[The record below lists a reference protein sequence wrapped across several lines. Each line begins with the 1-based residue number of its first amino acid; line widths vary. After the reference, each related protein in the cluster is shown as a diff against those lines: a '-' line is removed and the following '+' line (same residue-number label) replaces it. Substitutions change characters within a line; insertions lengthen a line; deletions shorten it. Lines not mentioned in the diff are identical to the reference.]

1 MVDLEDLEVAVI
13 RAELMEEGVKLE
25 VVDLVKVVDMEE
37 EVWVKVEGVVVDL
50 EGLEEAVIQAELK
63 EEFGLQKLWSCVTAF
78 STNGMLMIKLV
89 ANMIQV

>member
-1 MVDLEDLEVAVI
+1 MDLEDLEVAVI
-13 RAELMEEGVKLE
+13 RAELMEEGVKLGGVE
-25 VVDLVKVVDMEE
+25 LVEGGDMEE
-37 EVWVKVEGVVVDL
+37 WVWGKVEGVVVDL

-63 EEFGLQKLWSCVTAF
+63 EEFGLQKLWSFVTAF